1 MINKSL
7 IIVFTWALAIFYTI
21 FYLSSLAL
29 AQVNPDKTQYQS
41 SPFMSAY
48 RTIPRVLLVLS
59 KDYKMFQ
66 QAYNGIT
73 DIDGDGRVDT
83 GFNPT
88 VVYT

>member
-1 MINKSL
+1 MVKKSL
-7 IIVFTWALAIFYTI
+7 LLVFVWALTGVGWA
-21 FYLSSLAL
+21 SLAP